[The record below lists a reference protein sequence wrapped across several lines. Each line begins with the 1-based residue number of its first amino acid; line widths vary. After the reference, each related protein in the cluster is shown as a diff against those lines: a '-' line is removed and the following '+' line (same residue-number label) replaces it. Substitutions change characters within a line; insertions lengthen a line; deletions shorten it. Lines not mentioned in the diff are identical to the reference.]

1 MIKASCLITNSE
13 VEWIFIVLLFV
24 VDVDFLKLLT
34 RRYATL

>member
-13 VEWIFIVLLFV
+13 VEGTFIVDDV